1 MSITRSQIAR
11 QLLAEGGSPGNTTRQ
26 RVLPR
31 ADGKR
36 PGYYGP
42 DAGEGGKESSF
53 GAGTDFGSV
62 DQGGQSG
69 GSDQDFANAR
79 ASMYG
84 TSPQVTQASNFLP
97 SRTKTNLARGA
108 NFLFNPNQL
117 SKLL

>member
-42 DAGEGGKESSF
+42 DAGEGGMESSF
-53 GAGTDFGSV
+53 GAGTDF
-62 DQGGQSG
+62 
-69 GSDQDFANAR
+69 
-79 ASMYG
+79 
-84 TSPQVTQASNFLP
+84 
-97 SRTKTNLARGA
+97 
-108 NFLFNPNQL
+108 
-117 SKLL
+117 